1 MRIAT
6 IAAAAVIAAPVA
18 AYAGPTVYGSLNVGG
33 STTSDV
39 SSSIY
44 APSGAIFGEGPVVI
58 PTGSAEVQPAA
69 LATPSGSD
77 AITGSYD
84 VKPAVAVSGSAGLD
98 WGMFRTELEL
108 AYSQATVR
116 GFHVDSLT
124 SGGGNTTSFADA
136 CAYLSDTCPASG
148 NFIPLAGVKLR
159 QLSGMANAWVDSPVG
174 GKIEPYLG
182 GGVGFNDI
190 RVNGQSK
197 TKFAWQVGGGLAWWL
212 QPKLALTA
220 DVRYR
225 ETDPITIDL
234 GAGSGATFGR
244 VKTVT
249 YGAGLRYRF

>member
-98 WGMFRTELEL
+98 WGMFRTEL
-108 AYSQATVR
+108 
-116 GFHVDSLT
+116 
-124 SGGGNTTSFADA
+124 
-136 CAYLSDTCPASG
+136 
-148 NFIPLAGVKLR
+148 
-159 QLSGMANAWVDSPVG
+159 
-174 GKIEPYLG
+174 
-182 GGVGFNDI
+182 
-190 RVNGQSK
+190 
-197 TKFAWQVGGGLAWWL
+197 
-212 QPKLALTA
+212 ALT
-220 DVRYR
+220 DFKRLTEQGLCLGKPTLCVQIVCKL
-225 ETDPITIDL
+225 TVVVFPISAQPT
-234 GAGSGATFGR
+234 
-244 VKTVT
+244 
-249 YGAGLRYRF
+249 